1 MFTLR
6 KRSEDITDI
15 ISLTIDSKHKKADR
29 DIKKYIKMV
38 RKRIRQCAKE
48 GKSNFKLFI
57 SEGSYEQAEYLS
69 EKLAEYFEL
78 EGYKVEVDGRLFDIN
93 WDFSQEKE
101 EVQQTNT
108 YNPIDISI
116 TQAPEDLLRD
126 IAPAYLAAMH
136 PIPPPA
142 YISTPPFFMN
152 MQYQNQLLET
162 CCQLRRN

>member
-38 RKRIRQCAKE
+38 RKRN
-48 GKSNFKLFI
+48 SLYNFKLFI
-57 SEGSYEQAEYLS
+57 SEGSYEQAKYLS

-93 WDFSQEKE
+93 WDFS
-101 EVQQTNT
+101 
-108 YNPIDISI
+108 
-116 TQAPEDLLRD
+116 
-126 IAPAYLAAMH
+126 
-136 PIPPPA
+136 
-142 YISTPPFFMN
+142 
-152 MQYQNQLLET
+152 
-162 CCQLRRN
+162 